1 MKIKKGYKLKTIS
14 GRHTIVADGKD
25 VKDFNSVIVLNEIA
39 VYLWN
44 LMNNETT
51 KEEMVEKLINEL
63 NLSKLLALS
72 NVEIF
77 VKTLKEN
84 DIIEM

>member
-1 MKIKKGYKLKTIS
+1 MKIKNGYKLKTIS
-14 GRHTIVADGKD
+14 GRHTVVADGRT

-39 VYLWN
+39 VFLWN
-44 LMNNETT
+44 LMNRETT
-51 KEEMVEKLINEL
+51 KDEMVEKLINEL

>member
-14 GRHTIVADGKD
+14 GRHTVVADGKS
-25 VKDFNSVIVLNEIA
+25 VKDFNRVIVLNEIA
-39 VYLWN
+39 VFLWN
-44 LMNNETT
+44 LMNKETT
-51 KEEMVEKLINEL
+51 KDEMVDKLINEL

-77 VKTLKEN
+77 VKTLREN

>member
-1 MKIKKGYKLKTIS
+1 MKIKDGYRLKTIS
-14 GRHTIVADGKD
+14 GRHTVVTDELRSKEL
-25 VKDFNSVIVLNEIA
+25 NNVIVLNEVA

-44 LMNNETT
+44 LMREDISRD
-51 KEEMVEKLINEL
+51 EMVNRLISEL
-63 NLSKLLALS
+63 NFSKLLALS

-84 DIIEM
+84 DIIDA

>member
-1 MKIKKGYKLKTIS
+1 MKIKNGYKLKTIS
-14 GRHTIVADGKD
+14 GRHTVIADEKN

-39 VYLWN
+39 VFLWN

-51 KEEMVEKLINEL
+51 KDEMVDKLIREL

>member
-1 MKIKKGYKLKTIS
+1 MKIKEGYRLKTIS
-14 GRHTIVADGKD
+14 GRHTIVAEKS
-25 VKDFNSVIVLNEIA
+25 KAKEFNSVIVLNEVA

-44 LMNNETT
+44 LMREDISRD
-51 KEEMVEKLINEL
+51 EMVNRLISEL

-84 DIIEM
+84 DIIEV

>member
-1 MKIKKGYKLKTIS
+1 MKIKEGYQLKTIS
-14 GRHTIVADGKD
+14 GRHTIVADKLK
-25 VKDFNSVIVLNEIA
+25 VKEFNNVIVLNEVA

-44 LMNNETT
+44 LMRDEISRD
-51 KEEMVEKLINEL
+51 EMVNRLISEL

-84 DIIEM
+84 GIIEA

>member
-1 MKIKKGYKLKTIS
+1 MKIKEGYRLKTIS
-14 GRHTIVADGKD
+14 GRHTIVADKSRS
-25 VKDFNSVIVLNEIA
+25 KEFNNVIVLNEVA

-44 LMNNETT
+44 LLREDISRD
-51 KEEMVEKLINEL
+51 EMVNRLISEL

-84 DIIEM
+84 DIIEV